1 LYSRQLHCYAYA
13 LENAGIG
20 KFALQPVTT
29 LGLLVFEPDAFSDEA
44 GAAMVQ
50 GKLTWINIPRDD
62 RMFMEF
68 LADVLAVLELPTPA
82 PGPEWVVP
90 VLAHRQAGLIFH
102 SSQGRR
108 PAAPGRHLRAHD
120 WPSSRTR

>member
-82 PGPEWVVP
+82 PSPECGWCRYS
-90 VLAHRQAGLIFH
+90 LTGK
-102 SSQGRR
+102 
-108 PAAPGRHLRAHD
+108 PA
-120 WPSSRTR
+120 